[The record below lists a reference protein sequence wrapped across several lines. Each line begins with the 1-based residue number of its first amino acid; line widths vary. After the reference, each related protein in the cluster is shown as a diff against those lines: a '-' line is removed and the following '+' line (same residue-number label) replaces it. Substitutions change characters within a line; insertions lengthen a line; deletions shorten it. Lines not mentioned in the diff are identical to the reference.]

1 MSSFVRDG
9 TTMPQIIDL
18 DNLVAAIGDAIV
30 VSDVEGSIVLWNPA
44 AERIFG
50 YSEAEALG
58 RSLDLIT
65 PERQRQRH
73 WDGYAK
79 TMRTGETRYGT
90 EVLRVPALHK
100 DGRPLSIAFTV
111 GLLFDAD
118 SKVTGIAAVIRDDTK
133 RWNDERQSRR
143 RLNELESQ
151 FASLSCDARTARS
164 PVERGTDFPGAP
176 MS

>member
-1 MSSFVRDG
+1 MRQEFDFAQLIA
-9 TTMPQIIDL
+9 T
-18 DNLVAAIGDAIV
+18 AGDAIV
-30 VSDVEGSIVLWNPA
+30 VSDAAGAIVVWNPA

-50 YSEAEALG
+50 YSAEEALG
-58 RSLDLIT
+58 QSLDLIT

-90 EVLRVPALHK
+90 EVLRVPAVHK

-133 RWNDERQSRR
+133 RWNDERQLRR

-151 FASLSCDARTARS
+151 FASLSCGAREARS
-164 PVERGTDFPGAP
+164 PAEPGADFPGA
-176 MS
+176 SII

>member
-1 MSSFVRDG
+1 
-9 TTMPQIIDL
+9 MPQTVNL
-18 DNLVAAIGDAIV
+18 DALIASIGDAIV
-30 VSDVEGSIVLWNPA
+30 VSDVEGLITLWNPA

-50 YSEAEALG
+50 FSTDEALG
-58 RSLDLIT
+58 QPLDLIT

-73 WDGYAK
+73 WDGYYK

-90 EVLRVPALHK
+90 DVLRVPAVHK

-111 GLLFDAD
+111 GLLHDAD
-118 SKVTGIAAVIRDDTK
+118 DTVTGIAAIIRDDTK

-151 FASLSCDARTARS
+151 LASLSCGVS
-164 PVERGTDFPGAP
+164 
-176 MS
+176 

>member
-1 MSSFVRDG
+1 ML
-9 TTMPQIIDL
+9 QIVDL
-18 DNLVAAIGDAIV
+18 KNLVAATGDAVV
-30 VSDVEGSIVLWNPA
+30 VSDVEGLITLWNPA

-50 YSEAEALG
+50 FSQAEALG
-58 RSLDLIT
+58 QSLDLIT

-90 EVLRVPALHK
+90 EVLRVPAVHK

-133 RWNDERQSRR
+133 RWNDERQLRR

-151 FASLSCDARTARS
+151 FASLSCGAREARS
-164 PVERGTDFPGAP
+164 PAEPGADFPGA
-176 MS
+176 SII